1 MYEDIKLTLEYN
13 AAKEAK
19 NVYRERKDRLVA
31 VSEAADKAAIWD
43 KLSSRNRN
51 DFSYIDFK
59 KKVTDAYVVE
69 GLTVLVDN
77 CLSPILIR
85 EDYHQK
91 LVRQLVTNFVNE
103 EGSAKLLNKFKSTSY
118 AMSEMA
124 YIIETTIQ
132 SILEKAKQDESKSF
146 KLDKEDKE
154 KFYAKLEKVDVDD
167 AVTKITDRVRTQQQE
182 FVNNNMEEKAAL
194 SAALTK
200 TQNKVEDNKAKLAEK
215 ANSEKAKESAV
226 KVEESYIAMGKRR
239 ATDIRNSRT
248 KNIFE
253 CMVYNLSKAAMI
265 NESAG
270 QAFIDN
276 SRLNMD
282 KIVEHCE
289 TLCTFITALDSLKI
303 INVDEAYIE
312 KMLADMKK

>member
-19 NVYRERKDRLVA
+19 NAYRERKDRLVA

-118 AMSEMA
+118 VMSEMA

-154 KFYAKLEKVDVDD
+154 KFYTKLEKVDVDD

-253 CMVYNLSKAAMI
+253 CMVYNLSKTAMI

-276 SRLNMD
+276 LRLNMA
-282 KIVEHCE
+282 KIVEHWE

-303 INVDEAYIE
+303 INVNEAYIE

>member
-13 AAKEAK
+13 VAKEAK
-19 NVYRERKDRLVA
+19 NAYRERKDRLIA
-31 VSEAADKAAIWD
+31 VSEAADKSAIWD

-154 KFYAKLEKVDVDD
+154 KFYTKLEKVDVDD

-265 NESAG
+265 NESAS

-303 INVDEAYIE
+303 INVNEAYIE

>member
-13 AAKEAK
+13 ATKEAK
-19 NVYRERKDRLVA
+19 NAYRERKDRLVA

-118 AMSEMA
+118 VMSEMA

-154 KFYAKLEKVDVDD
+154 KFYTKLENIDVDD
-167 AVTKITDRVRTQQQE
+167 AVAKITDRVRTQQQE

>member
-13 AAKEAK
+13 AAKEVK

-118 AMSEMA
+118 VMSEMA

-154 KFYAKLEKVDVDD
+154 KFYTKLEKVDVDD

-270 QAFIDN
+270 QTFIDN

-303 INVDEAYIE
+303 INVDEAYVE

>member
-13 AAKEAK
+13 ATKEAK
-19 NVYRERKDRLVA
+19 NAYRERKDRLVA

-118 AMSEMA
+118 VMSEMA

-154 KFYAKLEKVDVDD
+154 KFYTKLEKIDVDD

-303 INVDEAYIE
+303 INVNEAYIE

>member
-13 AAKEAK
+13 ATKEAK
-19 NVYRERKDRLVA
+19 NAYRERKDKLVA

-59 KKVTDAYVVE
+59 KKITDAYVVE

-118 AMSEMA
+118 VMSEMA

-154 KFYAKLEKVDVDD
+154 KFYTKLENIDVDD

-215 ANSEKAKESAV
+215 ANSEKAKESA
-226 KVEESYIAMGKRR
+226 K
-239 ATDIRNSRT
+239 
-248 KNIFE
+248 
-253 CMVYNLSKAAMI
+253 
-265 NESAG
+265 
-270 QAFIDN
+270 
-276 SRLNMD
+276 
-282 KIVEHCE
+282 
-289 TLCTFITALDSLKI
+289 
-303 INVDEAYIE
+303 
-312 KMLADMKK
+312 

>member
-19 NVYRERKDRLVA
+19 NAYRERKDRLVA

-103 EGSAKLLNKFKSTSY
+103 EGSAKHLNKFKSTSY
-118 AMSEMA
+118 VMSEMA

-154 KFYAKLEKVDVDD
+154 KFYTKLEKVDVDD

-226 KVEESYIAMGKRR
+226 KVEESYIAIGKRR

>member
-19 NVYRERKDRLVA
+19 NAYRERKDRLVA

-312 KMLADMKK
+312 KMLVDMKK

>member
-118 AMSEMA
+118 VMSEMA

-154 KFYAKLEKVDVDD
+154 KFYTKLEKVDVDD

-303 INVDEAYIE
+303 INVNEAYIE

>member
-19 NVYRERKDRLVA
+19 NAYRERKDRLVA

-118 AMSEMA
+118 VMSEMA

-154 KFYAKLEKVDVDD
+154 KFYTKLEKVDVDD

-270 QAFIDN
+270 QTFIDN

-303 INVDEAYIE
+303 INVDEAYVE

>member
-19 NVYRERKDRLVA
+19 NAYRERKDRLVA

-118 AMSEMA
+118 VMSEMA

-154 KFYAKLEKVDVDD
+154 KFYTKLEKVDVDD

-270 QAFIDN
+270 QTFIDN

-312 KMLADMKK
+312 KMLVDMKK

>member
-1 MYEDIKLTLEYN
+1 
-13 AAKEAK
+13 
-19 NVYRERKDRLVA
+19 
-31 VSEAADKAAIWD
+31 
-43 KLSSRNRN
+43 
-51 DFSYIDFK
+51 
-59 KKVTDAYVVE
+59 
-69 GLTVLVDN
+69 
-77 CLSPILIR
+77 
-85 EDYHQK
+85 
-91 LVRQLVTNFVNE
+91 
-103 EGSAKLLNKFKSTSY
+103 
-118 AMSEMA
+118 MSEMA

-154 KFYAKLEKVDVDD
+154 KFYTKLEKVDVDD

-200 TQNKVEDNKAKLAEK
+200 TQTKVEDNKAKLAEK

-303 INVDEAYIE
+303 INVNEAYIE
-312 KMLADMKK
+312 KMLVDMKK

>member
-13 AAKEAK
+13 ATKEAK
-19 NVYRERKDRLVA
+19 NAYRERKDRLVA

-118 AMSEMA
+118 VMSEMA

-154 KFYAKLEKVDVDD
+154 KFYTKLEKVDVDD

-226 KVEESYIAMGKRR
+226 KVEESYIAIGKRR

>member
-13 AAKEAK
+13 ATKEAK
-19 NVYRERKDRLVA
+19 NAYRERKDRLVA

-118 AMSEMA
+118 VMSEMA

-154 KFYAKLEKVDVDD
+154 KFYTKLEKVDVDD

-289 TLCTFITALDSLKI
+289 TLCTFITTLDSLKI

-312 KMLADMKK
+312 KMLVDMKK

>member
-19 NVYRERKDRLVA
+19 NAYRERKDRLVA

-118 AMSEMA
+118 VMSEMA

-154 KFYAKLEKVDVDD
+154 KFYTKLEKIDVDD

-303 INVDEAYIE
+303 INVNEAYIE

>member
-19 NVYRERKDRLVA
+19 NAYRERKDRLVA

-118 AMSEMA
+118 VMSEMA

-132 SILEKAKQDESKSF
+132 SILEKTKQDESKSF

-154 KFYAKLEKVDVDD
+154 KFYTKLEKVDVDD

-226 KVEESYIAMGKRR
+226 KVEESYIAIGKRR

-289 TLCTFITALDSLKI
+289 TLCTFITTLDSLKI
-303 INVDEAYIE
+303 INVDEAYVE

>member
-19 NVYRERKDRLVA
+19 NAYRERKDRLVA
-31 VSEAADKAAIWD
+31 VSEAADKAVIWD

-118 AMSEMA
+118 VMSEMA

-154 KFYAKLEKVDVDD
+154 KFYTKLEKVDVDD
-167 AVTKITDRVRTQQQE
+167 AVTKITDRVRTQQ
-182 FVNNNMEEKAAL
+182 
-194 SAALTK
+194 S
-200 TQNKVEDNKAKLAEK
+200 
-215 ANSEKAKESAV
+215 
-226 KVEESYIAMGKRR
+226 
-239 ATDIRNSRT
+239 
-248 KNIFE
+248 
-253 CMVYNLSKAAMI
+253 
-265 NESAG
+265 
-270 QAFIDN
+270 
-276 SRLNMD
+276 
-282 KIVEHCE
+282 
-289 TLCTFITALDSLKI
+289 
-303 INVDEAYIE
+303 
-312 KMLADMKK
+312 

>member
-19 NVYRERKDRLVA
+19 NAYRERKDRLVA
-31 VSEAADKAAIWD
+31 VSEAADKSAIWD

-303 INVDEAYIE
+303 INVNEAYIE

>member
-19 NVYRERKDRLVA
+19 NAYRERKDRLVA

-154 KFYAKLEKVDVDD
+154 KFYTKLEKVDVDD

-253 CMVYNLSKAAMI
+253 CMVYNLSKAAMV

-270 QAFIDN
+270 QTFIDN

-312 KMLADMKK
+312 KMLVDMKK

>member
-226 KVEESYIAMGKRR
+226 KVEESYIAIGKRR

-248 KNIFE
+248 KNVFE

-270 QAFIDN
+270 QTFIDN

-303 INVDEAYIE
+303 INVDEAYVE
-312 KMLADMKK
+312 KMLVDIKK

>member
-19 NVYRERKDRLVA
+19 NAYRERKDRLVA

-154 KFYAKLEKVDVDD
+154 KFYTKLEKVDVDD

>member
-13 AAKEAK
+13 ATKEAK
-19 NVYRERKDRLVA
+19 NAYRERKDRLVA

-118 AMSEMA
+118 VMSEMA

-154 KFYAKLEKVDVDD
+154 KFYTKLENIDVDD

-303 INVDEAYIE
+303 INVNEAYIE
-312 KMLADMKK
+312 KMLADIKK

>member
-13 AAKEAK
+13 AAKEAR

-118 AMSEMA
+118 VMSEMA

-154 KFYAKLEKVDVDD
+154 KFYTKLEKVDVDD

>member
-19 NVYRERKDRLVA
+19 NAYRERKDRLVA
-31 VSEAADKAAIWD
+31 VSEAADKAVIWD

-154 KFYAKLEKVDVDD
+154 KFYTKLENIDVDD

-248 KNIFE
+248 KNVFE

-270 QAFIDN
+270 QTFIDN

-303 INVDEAYIE
+303 INVDEAYVE
-312 KMLADMKK
+312 KMLVDMKK

>member
-13 AAKEAK
+13 ATKEAK
-19 NVYRERKDRLVA
+19 NAYRERKDRLVA

-118 AMSEMA
+118 VMSEMA

-303 INVDEAYIE
+303 INVNEAYIE

>member
-13 AAKEAK
+13 ATKEAK
-19 NVYRERKDRLVA
+19 NAYRERKDRLVA

-103 EGSAKLLNKFKSTSY
+103 EGSTKLLNKFKSTSY
-118 AMSEMA
+118 VMSEMA

-154 KFYAKLEKVDVDD
+154 KFYTKLEKVDVDD

-253 CMVYNLSKAAMI
+253 CMVYNLSKTAMI

-303 INVDEAYIE
+303 INVNEAYIE

>member
-19 NVYRERKDRLVA
+19 NTYRERKDRLVA

-118 AMSEMA
+118 VMSEMA

-154 KFYAKLEKVDVDD
+154 KFYTKLEKVDVDD

-303 INVDEAYIE
+303 INVNEAYIE

>member
-19 NVYRERKDRLVA
+19 NAYRERKDRLVA

-118 AMSEMA
+118 VMSEMA

-154 KFYAKLEKVDVDD
+154 KFYTKLEKVDVDD

-312 KMLADMKK
+312 KMLVDMKK

>member
-19 NVYRERKDRLVA
+19 NAYRERKDRLVA
-31 VSEAADKAAIWD
+31 VSEAADKSAIWD

-118 AMSEMA
+118 VMSEMA

-154 KFYAKLEKVDVDD
+154 KFYTKLEKVDVDD

-200 TQNKVEDNKAKLAEK
+200 TQTKVEDNKAKLAEK

-312 KMLADMKK
+312 KMLVDMKK

>member
-13 AAKEAK
+13 ATKEAK
-19 NVYRERKDRLVA
+19 NAYRERKDRLVA

-118 AMSEMA
+118 VMSEMA

-132 SILEKAKQDESKSF
+132 SILEKAKQDEYKYF

-154 KFYAKLEKVDVDD
+154 KFYTKIKKVDVDD

-226 KVEESYIAMGKRR
+226 KVEESYIAIGKRR

-289 TLCTFITALDSLKI
+289 TLCTFITALDSLK
-303 INVDEAYIE
+303 NRNEDEAYID
-312 KMLADMKK
+312 KLIADMKK

>member
-118 AMSEMA
+118 VMSEMA

-154 KFYAKLEKVDVDD
+154 KFYTKLEKVDVDD

-226 KVEESYIAMGKRR
+226 KVEESYIAIGKRR

>member
-19 NVYRERKDRLVA
+19 NAYRERKDRLVA

-118 AMSEMA
+118 VMSEMA

-132 SILEKAKQDESKSF
+132 SILEKTKQDESKSF

-154 KFYAKLEKVDVDD
+154 KFYTKLEKVDVDD

-226 KVEESYIAMGKRR
+226 KVEESYIAIGKRR

>member
-13 AAKEAK
+13 ATKEAK
-19 NVYRERKDRLVA
+19 NAYRERKDRLVA

-118 AMSEMA
+118 VMSEMA

-154 KFYAKLEKVDVDD
+154 KFYTKLEKVDVDD

-312 KMLADMKK
+312 KMLADIKK

>member
-13 AAKEAK
+13 ATKEAK

-31 VSEAADKAAIWD
+31 VSEAVDKAAIWD

-118 AMSEMA
+118 VMSEMA

-154 KFYAKLEKVDVDD
+154 KFYTKLEKVDVDD

-270 QAFIDN
+270 QTFIDN

-303 INVDEAYIE
+303 INVDEAYVE

>member
-118 AMSEMA
+118 VMSEMA

-154 KFYAKLEKVDVDD
+154 KFYTKLEKVDVDD

-270 QAFIDN
+270 QTFIDN

>member
-1 MYEDIKLTLEYN
+1 MYEDIKLILEYN

-19 NVYRERKDRLVA
+19 NAYRERKDRLVA

-154 KFYAKLEKVDVDD
+154 KFYTKLEKVDVDD

-226 KVEESYIAMGKRR
+226 KVEESYIAIGKRR

>member
-13 AAKEAK
+13 ATKEAK
-19 NVYRERKDRLVA
+19 NAYRERKDRLVA

-118 AMSEMA
+118 VMSEMA

-154 KFYAKLEKVDVDD
+154 KFYTKLEKVDVDD

-303 INVDEAYIE
+303 INVDEAYVE
-312 KMLADMKK
+312 KMLADIKK

>member
-13 AAKEAK
+13 ATKEAK
-19 NVYRERKDRLVA
+19 NAYRERKDRLVA

-118 AMSEMA
+118 VMSEMA

-154 KFYAKLEKVDVDD
+154 KFYTKLEKVDVDD

-253 CMVYNLSKAAMI
+253 CMVYNLSKTAMI

-303 INVDEAYIE
+303 INVNEAYIE

>member
-13 AAKEAK
+13 ATKEAK
-19 NVYRERKDRLVA
+19 NAYRERKDRLVA

-118 AMSEMA
+118 VMSEMA

-132 SILEKAKQDESKSF
+132 AILEKAKQDESKSF

-154 KFYAKLEKVDVDD
+154 KFYTKLENIDVDD

-270 QAFIDN
+270 QVFIDN

-289 TLCTFITALDSLKI
+289 TICTFVTALDSLKI

-312 KMLADMKK
+312 KMLKDMKK

>member
-19 NVYRERKDRLVA
+19 NAYRERKDRLVA

-118 AMSEMA
+118 VMSEMA

-154 KFYAKLEKVDVDD
+154 KFYTKLENIDVDD

-312 KMLADMKK
+312 KMLADIKK